1 VIGFHRLF
9 TRLCC
14 FLLLAGAAS
23 AADLA
28 EIQKR
33 GSLRVLVSEDEHP
46 DWFSF
51 GGGSRPGFER
61 EMLEGFARLHR
72 VRLDVL
78 PVERF
83 EDLIPRLIRG
93 EGDVGA
99 GLLVTEERKKVIA
112 FTDEVMADRLVVV
125 SRRPKPKVEALGGLR
140 AARVGVVPGTA
151 WADAART
158 AGVPEGRIVEL
169 VDSNAVLAALRSG
182 AIDAT
187 VLSVAD
193 LIMSGKKDPDL
204 QAGLRLGQPGSSAWG
219 LRRQDSGLR
228 AALDDYLRA
237 LRQGSSWSRLVV
249 TYFGDDALTVVGR
262 AEAK

>member
-1 VIGFHRLF
+1 VTGF
-9 TRLCC
+9 TRLSTRLC

-28 EIQKR
+28 EIRQR

-72 VRLDVL
+72 VRLEVM
-78 PVERF
+78 PVQRF
-83 EDLIPRLIRG
+83 EHLIPMLIRG

-99 GLLVTEERKKVIA
+99 GLRVTQERRRVIA
-112 FTDEVMADRLVVV
+112 FTDEVMADRLLVV
-125 SRRPKPKVEALGGLR
+125 SRRPRPKVEALGGLR
-140 AARVGVVPGTA
+140 AARVGIVPGTA
-151 WADAART
+151 WADATRA
-158 AGVPEGRIVEL
+158 AGVPEDRIVEL

-193 LIMSGKKDPDL
+193 LIMSCKKDPDL
-204 QAGLRLGQPGSSAWG
+204 QAGLRLGEPGSSAWG
-219 LRRQDSGLR
+219 LRRQDAGLK
-228 AALDDYLRA
+228 AALDEYLRA
-237 LRQGSSWSRLVV
+237 FRRGSSWSRLVV

-262 AEAK
+262 AEGR